1 MQKVAKKW
9 NELTPAGFRFKVDG
23 YTKERY
29 GRTRYRVVVDG
40 PLYETHKRMV
50 LSGMEEKTQGGNHWQ
65 ISVYAVNHRIA
76 CYVDE
81 ISDRFRGWAGRNL
94 VKKILEREKHW
105 ENEWKDMQ
113 LMIVKVMRWRCYEL
127 PAENVRDV
135 VRECRAPWRSM
146 PCAEVVRCSRNMA
159 YCAPI

>member
-50 LSGMEEKTQGGNHWQ
+50 LSVTEEKTQGGNYWQ
-65 ISVYAVNHRIA
+65 ISVYAFNHRIA

-81 ISDRFRGWAGRNL
+81 ISDRFRG
-94 VKKILEREKHW
+94 
-105 ENEWKDMQ
+105 
-113 LMIVKVMRWRCYEL
+113 
-127 PAENVRDV
+127 
-135 VRECRAPWRSM
+135 
-146 PCAEVVRCSRNMA
+146 
-159 YCAPI
+159 